1 MSNDSPRN
9 QVINDRYRIE
19 RRIGRGGMADV
30 FLARDVLLDRQV
42 AIKVLFPEHAVDP
55 NFVERFRREAQSV
68 AQLNHPNIVSVYD
81 WGQTG
86 NTYFMAMEYVDGIT
100 LAEHLKRNQGKL
112 TPKGAARI
120 AAEVAAALAF
130 AHRAG
135 VVHRDIKP
143 GNILIARNTA
153 IKVVDFGI
161 ARAMDAAHDAGL
173 TQDGAVMGTATYFSP
188 EQAKG
193 EALDPRSD
201 LYSLGVV
208 LYEMVAGRPPFVGET
223 ALATAYKQVNEMPAP
238 LRQFAPDV
246 PRPYEAIVAKCLTKV
261 LEKRYDTADQL
272 RDDLRRYLADQPV
285 LALEQARAEASGQVT
300 APADAPT
307 TMLPPVTGETA
318 PVASD
323 EGTTVMPSTMAPSPM
338 APKPGV
344 ATLDDDEPRNR
355 TKYIAGAVAA
365 GVVLLAGIIFV
376 VVSVMGSSGLR
387 VPDVMNLTYEQ
398 ARTLL
403 TERGFQ
409 VTPEPLA
416 KEGVGD
422 DIVWA
427 QNPTADTEVSEGA
440 SITVTF
446 NPAKPPVAV
455 PPIQGLT
462 LSQATAE
469 LQKVGLTLEIIEQ
482 RIDPTLGAGQI
493 ISQDPA
499 GTTQVPAGSAVRVVV
514 SAGAG
519 QVIVPNV
526 TGQEEAAATQL
537 LKGAPFNFTVT
548 RTEEASPTV
557 PKGRVVR
564 TDPAVDLPVDS
575 GSSISIVISSGPVP
589 VDMPNVKGLTEAD
602 AKKALDA
609 LGLKYTVEYVDV
621 AAGNANIGKV
631 IAQGTASATKVTPG
645 TVIDLTVGR
654 YIEPPP
660 STP

>member
-1 MSNDSPRN
+1 MSNDSPRS
-9 QVINDRYRIE
+9 QVVNDRYRIE

-42 AIKVLFPEHAVDP
+42 AIKVLFPEHATDP

-100 LAEHLKRNQGKL
+100 LAEHLKRNNGKL

-130 AHRAG
+130 AHRSG

-161 ARAMDAAHDAGL
+161 ARAMDAGHDAAL

-246 PRPYEAIVAKCLTKV
+246 PRTYEAIVAKCLTKV
-261 LEKRYDTADQL
+261 VEKRYDTADQL

-285 LALEQARAEASGQVT
+285 LALEQARADAQGRTV

-307 TMLPPVTGETA
+307 TMLPPVTGET
-318 PVASD
+318 VTVD
-323 EGTTVMPSTMAPSPM
+323 NEGTTVMPASARPTPST
-338 APKPGV
+338 V
-344 ATLDDDEPRNR
+344 DTDDEPRNR

-365 GVVLLAGIIFV
+365 GAVLLAGIIFV
-376 VVSVMGSSGLR
+376 VMSVVGSSGLK

-409 VTPEPLA
+409 VVPEPLA
-416 KEGVGD
+416 KDGVGD
-422 DIVWA
+422 DIVWQ
-427 QNPTADTEVSEGA
+427 QNPVADSEAAEGSA
-440 SITVTF
+440 ITVTY
-446 NPAKPPVAV
+446 NPAKPPVVV

-469 LQKVGLTLEIIEQ
+469 LQKVGLTLEIVEQ
-482 RIDPTLGAGQI
+482 RIDSTLGAGQI

-499 GTTQVPAGSAVRVVV
+499 GQQEVPAGTAVKVVV

-557 PKGRVVR
+557 AKGRVVR

-575 GSSISIVISSGPVP
+575 GSSITLVISSGPVP
-589 VDMPNVKGLTEAD
+589 VDMPNVKGLSEAD
-602 AKKALDA
+602 AKKALDD
-609 LGLKYTVEYVDV
+609 LGLKYAIEYVDV
-621 AAGNANIGKV
+621 AAGNVNIGKV
-631 IAQGTASATKVTPG
+631 IAQGTAAATKVTPG
-645 TVIDLTVGR
+645 TVIDLTIGR
-654 YIEPPP
+654 YVETTTVAP
-660 STP
+660 SIP